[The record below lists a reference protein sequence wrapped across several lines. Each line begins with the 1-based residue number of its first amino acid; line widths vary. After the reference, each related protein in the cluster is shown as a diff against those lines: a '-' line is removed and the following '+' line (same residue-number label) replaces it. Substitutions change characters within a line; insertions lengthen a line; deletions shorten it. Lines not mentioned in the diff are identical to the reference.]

1 MWRAKGAMWVMKYR
15 LPDGTESLASLGRA
29 WVKPPDRSSPRAA
42 LKTFLD
48 QQTDRTPL
56 ERISFERCADAFLES
71 CREKSARRRRCAP
84 TPR

>member
-29 WVKPPDRSSPRAA
+29 WVNEDAARSA